1 MRFTQT
7 QLTKLIKETE
17 YNKLRSNMSKLREA
31 KKTLSLKVG
40 EIPIQQS
47 HNIGHYYKQIGHK
60 TRSS

>member
-40 EIPIQQS
+40 EIPI
-47 HNIGHYYKQIGHK
+47 
-60 TRSS
+60 